1 MRNIDTLSGIIIDWA
16 KPMIDDIAL
25 QIVNGSDSIT
35 RANAWIKKYF
45 PVSQNYSI
53 WNDIS
58 FLALPL
64 LSVSITPFLENAVNK
79 IGITDEMMP
88 KYIRD
93 IADAMYKEAETK
105 GEVKFLERYEFSLDD
120 MKRLKDLIEERL

>member
-16 KPMIDDIAL
+16 KPMIDDIAF

-35 RANAWIKKYF
+35 RANAWIRKYF

-79 IGITDEMMP
+79 IGITDEMIP
-88 KYIRD
+88 IYIRD

>member
-1 MRNIDTLSGIIIDWA
+1 MSNIDTLSGVIIDWA

-35 RANAWIKKYF
+35 RANAWIRKYF

-79 IGITDEMMP
+79 IGITDEMIP

-120 MKRLKDLIEERL
+120 MKRFKDLIEERL

>member
-1 MRNIDTLSGIIIDWA
+1 MKNIDTLSGIIIDWA

-64 LSVSITPFLENAVNK
+64 LSVSITPLLENAVNK
-79 IGITDEMMP
+79 IGITDEMIP

>member
-35 RANAWIKKYF
+35 RANAWIRKYF

-64 LSVSITPFLENAVNK
+64 LSVSITPFLENAVSK
-79 IGITDEMMP
+79 IGITDEMIP
-88 KYIRD
+88 KYIKD

>member
-1 MRNIDTLSGIIIDWA
+1 MKNIDTLSGIIIDWA

-35 RANAWIKKYF
+35 RANAWIRKYF

-79 IGITDEMMP
+79 IGITDEMIP

-93 IADAMYKEAETK
+93 IADAIYKEAETK

>member
-1 MRNIDTLSGIIIDWA
+1 MENIDTLSGIIIDWA

-35 RANAWIKKYF
+35 RANAWIRKYF

-79 IGITDEMMP
+79 IGITDEMIP

>member
-1 MRNIDTLSGIIIDWA
+1 MSNIDTLSGIIIDWA

-79 IGITDEMMP
+79 IGITDEMIP

-120 MKRLKDLIEERL
+120 MKRLKDLIEERF

>member
-1 MRNIDTLSGIIIDWA
+1 MRNIDILSGIIIDWA

-35 RANAWIKKYF
+35 RANAWIRKYF

-79 IGITDEMMP
+79 IGITDEMIP

-120 MKRLKDLIEERL
+120 MKRLRDLIEERL

>member
-35 RANAWIKKYF
+35 RANAWIRKYF

-79 IGITDEMMP
+79 IGITDEMIP
-88 KYIRD
+88 KYIKD

>member
-1 MRNIDTLSGIIIDWA
+1 MSNIDTLSGIIIDWA

-79 IGITDEMMP
+79 IGITDEMIP

>member
-79 IGITDEMMP
+79 IGITDEMIP

-120 MKRLKDLIEERL
+120 MKRLRDLIEERL

>member
-1 MRNIDTLSGIIIDWA
+1 MTNVDILSGIIVDWA

-35 RANAWIKKYF
+35 RANAWIRKYF

-79 IGITDEMMP
+79 IGITDEMIP

>member
-1 MRNIDTLSGIIIDWA
+1 MKNIDTLSGIIIDWA

-35 RANAWIKKYF
+35 RANAWIRKYF

-79 IGITDEMMP
+79 IGITDEMIP

-120 MKRLKDLIEERL
+120 MKRLKYLIEERQ

>member
-1 MRNIDTLSGIIIDWA
+1 MKNIDTLSGIIIDWA

-79 IGITDEMMP
+79 IGITDEMIP
-88 KYIRD
+88 KYIKD

>member
-79 IGITDEMMP
+79 IGITDEMIP

>member
-35 RANAWIKKYF
+35 RANAWIRKYF

-79 IGITDEMMP
+79 IGITDEMIP

-93 IADAMYKEAETK
+93 ISDAMYKEAETK

>member
-79 IGITDEMMP
+79 IGITDEMIP

-120 MKRLKDLIEERL
+120 MKRFKDLIEERL

>member
-25 QIVNGSDSIT
+25 HFVIGSDSIT
-35 RANAWIKKYF
+35 RANAWIRMYF

-79 IGITDEMMP
+79 IGITDEMIP

>member
-35 RANAWIKKYF
+35 RANAWIRKYF

-79 IGITDEMMP
+79 IGITDEMIP

-120 MKRLKDLIEERL
+120 MKRLKDFIDERL

>member
-79 IGITDEMMP
+79 IGITDEMIP

-120 MKRLKDLIEERL
+120 MKRLKDLIEERF

>member
-1 MRNIDTLSGIIIDWA
+1 MRNIDTLSRIIIDWA

-79 IGITDEMMP
+79 IGITDEMIP

>member
-58 FLALPL
+58 FLAMPL

-79 IGITDEMMP
+79 IGITDEMIP

>member
-1 MRNIDTLSGIIIDWA
+1 MSNIDTLSGVIIDWA

-35 RANAWIKKYF
+35 RANAWIRKYF

-79 IGITDEMMP
+79 IGITDEMIP

>member
-16 KPMIDDIAL
+16 KPMIDYIAL

-35 RANAWIKKYF
+35 RANAWIRKYF

-79 IGITDEMMP
+79 IGITDEMIP

>member
-35 RANAWIKKYF
+35 RANAWIRKYF

-53 WNDIS
+53 WNDIY

-79 IGITDEMMP
+79 IGITDEMIP

>member
-1 MRNIDTLSGIIIDWA
+1 MKNIDTLSGIIIDWA

-79 IGITDEMMP
+79 IGITDEIIP

>member
-79 IGITDEMMP
+79 IDITDEMIP

>member
-35 RANAWIKKYF
+35 RANAWIRKYF

-79 IGITDEMMP
+79 IGITDEMIP

-120 MKRLKDLIEERL
+120 MKRFKDLIEERL

>member
-1 MRNIDTLSGIIIDWA
+1 MSNIDTLSGVIIDWA

-35 RANAWIKKYF
+35 RANAWIRKYF

-79 IGITDEMMP
+79 IGITDEMIP

-120 MKRLKDLIEERL
+120 MKRLKDLIEERF

>member
-1 MRNIDTLSGIIIDWA
+1 MSNVDILSGIIVDWA

-35 RANAWIKKYF
+35 RANAWIRKYF

-79 IGITDEMMP
+79 IGITDEMIP

>member
-35 RANAWIKKYF
+35 RANAWIRKYF

-79 IGITDEMMP
+79 IGITDEMIP

-120 MKRLKDLIEERL
+120 MKRLKDLTEERL

>member
-1 MRNIDTLSGIIIDWA
+1 MKNIDTLSGIIIDWA
-16 KPMIDDIAL
+16 KHMIDDIAL

-35 RANAWIKKYF
+35 RANAWIRKYF

-79 IGITDEMMP
+79 IGITDEMIP

>member
-79 IGITDEMMP
+79 IGITDEIIP

>member
-35 RANAWIKKYF
+35 RANAWIRKYF

-79 IGITDEMMP
+79 IGITDEMIP

-120 MKRLKDLIEERL
+120 MKRLKDLTGERF

>member
-1 MRNIDTLSGIIIDWA
+1 MKNTDTLSGIIIDWA

-35 RANAWIKKYF
+35 RANAWIRKYF

-79 IGITDEMMP
+79 IGITDEMIP

>member
-35 RANAWIKKYF
+35 RANAWIRKYF

-64 LSVSITPFLENAVNK
+64 LSISITPFLENAVNK
-79 IGITDEMMP
+79 IGITDEMIP

>member
-1 MRNIDTLSGIIIDWA
+1 MRNIDTLSGIIVDWA

-35 RANAWIKKYF
+35 RANAWIRKYF

-79 IGITDEMMP
+79 IGITDEMIP